1 MEKKATSEPE
11 ISAELISNTI
21 ITNNDIATGSEIELK
36 VNSSPVKGIILD
48 GSNEFRFF
56 IY

>member
-11 ISAELISNTI
+11 IKAELISNTI

-36 VNSSPVKGIILD
+36 VNSSPVKGIILE